1 MAERW
6 KKIVENS
13 NYEVSSLGR
22 VKGPKGIRK
31 LAEKKDGRL
40 AVLVRINGKLKELS
54 IHRLVA
60 EAFLEKPE
68 LEETLEVHHIDK
80 NCKNNCVDNLM
91 WVTKEQHKKFHP
103 KTKKIYQLS
112 EAQKKKK
119 HERYMLHRD
128 EILKKA
134 KEKYW
139 TNPQKYRENSYEYYI
154 KHHANNINKKN
165 KRKDE
170 R

>member
-1 MAERW
+1 MVERW
-6 KKIVENS
+6 KKIVENT

-22 VKGPKGIRK
+22 IRGPKGIRK
-31 LAEKKDGRL
+31 LAEKRDGRL
-40 AVLVRINGKLKELS
+40 AVIVRVNGKAKELL

-68 LEETLEVHHIDK
+68 LEEALEVHHIDK
-80 NCKNNCVDNLM
+80 NCKNNSVDNLM

-103 KTKKIYQLS
+103 RIKKTYQLS

-119 HERYMLHRD
+119 HDRYMLHRD

-139 TNPQKYRENSYEYYI
+139 ANPEKYRKSGCEYYK
-154 KHHANNINKKN
+154 KHHTNNINKKN